1 MTDDAAWNRRAAIT
15 AYHAAPEAKPAQVGV
30 KPLEWSTTGD
40 WRWTETTGRYTI
52 NENRG
57 QWFLY
62 GAANPALHGPY
73 NDYEDAMAAAQSD
86 SAAARCPQIQSAVYL
101 SAPKALRAGKAMI
114 PLRWYFRQPRDVR
127 FVIRLGLLAAVLAIA
142 GIGVSVGSALM
153 RLLVP

>member
-62 GAANPALHGPY
+62 GANPALHGPY

-86 SAAARCPQIQSAVYL
+86 SAAADDYED
-101 SAPKALRAGKAMI
+101 LRAENEKMRELVQQA
-114 PLRWYFRQPRDVR
+114 FRDG
-127 FVIRLGLLAAVLAIA
+127 VIYGTNIADADPDLAWEYSRSRAVL
-142 GIGVSVGSALM
+142 SNTSKKE
-153 RLLVP
+153 